1 MIYCTQARHDS
12 NVGEAQRMN
21 IPVLVLNVNF
31 EPLNICSTA
40 RAMGLLVVGKAET
53 IQNGRGV
60 ICTPSRTYERPSVIR
75 LRYMVHRPHPHV
87 RLCKREIFRRDGF
100 RCQYC
105 GRPSAHLTLDH
116 VIPRYRG
123 GAYAWDNLVSAC
135 PQCNRAK
142 GHRAPQEVGMTLR
155 SRPAEPPATA
165 IYLYSQ
171 YLQGNQEWTP
181 YLEGW

>member
-1 MIYCTQARHDS
+1 
-12 NVGEAQRMN
+12 MN
-21 IPVLVLNVNF
+21 LPVLVLNVNF
-31 EPLNICSTA
+31 EPLNVCNTA
-40 RAMGLLVVGKAET
+40 RAMSLLVVDKAET

-60 ICTPSRTYERPSVIR
+60 LRTPSRTYERPSVIR

-87 RLCKREIFRRDGF
+87 RLCKREIFRRDEF

-123 GAYAWDNLVSAC
+123 GAYAWENLVSAC
-135 PQCNRAK
+135 PQCNRHK
-142 GHRAPQEVGMTLR
+142 GHRTPQEAGMMLR
-155 SRPAEPPATA
+155 SHPVEPSATA
-165 IYLYSQ
+165 LYLYGQ
-171 YLQGNQEWTP
+171 YLKGNQEWTP

>member
-1 MIYCTQARHDS
+1 
-12 NVGEAQRMN
+12 MN
-21 IPVLVLNVNF
+21 LPVLVLNVNF
-31 EPLNICSTA
+31 EPLNVCSTA
-40 RAMGLLVVGKAET
+40 RAMSLLVVGKAET
-53 IQNGRGV
+53 LQNGRGV

-116 VIPRYRG
+116 VVSRYHG

-135 PQCNRAK
+135 PQCNRKK
-142 GHRAPQEVGMTLR
+142 GHRAPQEVGMVLR
-155 SRPAEPPATA
+155 SRPVEPPATA
-165 IYLYSQ
+165 SYLYGQ
-171 YLQGNQEWTP
+171 YLKGNQEWTP